1 MQRYPIQK
9 PASLKDDG
17 DRKSEWAK
25 LLRFLGDVVLW
36 GGGVLLVGL
45 IPVWPTIMGVYWVI
59 CLIPGLEFSDGPF
72 ANSVAIVFAV
82 ALTGSFS
89 LRILFGRL
97 DKEKDYWRYQ
107 WELKNREADDQRRCV
122 RRLSYR
128 LGLPLDDGENED

>member
-25 LLRFLGDVVLW
+25 LLPFLGDVVLW
-36 GGGVLLVGL
+36 GGAVLVGSL
-45 IPVWPTIMGVYWVI
+45 PAFGIIMGVYWVI
-59 CLIPGLEFSDGPF
+59 CLIPGLEFSDGP
-72 ANSVAIVFAV
+72 VAQSFGMLFAV

-128 LGLPLDDGENED
+128 LGLPLDDDENED